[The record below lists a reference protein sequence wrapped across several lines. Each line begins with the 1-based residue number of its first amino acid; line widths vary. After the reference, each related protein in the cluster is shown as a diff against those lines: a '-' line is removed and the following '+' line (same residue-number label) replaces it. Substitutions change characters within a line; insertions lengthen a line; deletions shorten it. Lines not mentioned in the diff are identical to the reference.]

1 MYHYL
6 EHTREPFSELDAAAK
21 ILPVGGYLLV
31 ELPNPESW
39 FGRVLGRMWMSW
51 FQPQHQHMIPV
62 RNLVQALAVRGLSTV
77 AVERGA
83 AHRYGDLFTSL
94 ALALFAVAPDPRL
107 PCSRG
112 GRRAGGGSGTASCG
126 PWLGYR
132 WSLHTGWMCSSLW
145 WCAGLTAATPTGYW
159 PIRAAA
165 TAHADVWLDGRV
177 TGKPDASGA
186 ASG

>member
-6 EHTREPFSELDAAAK
+6 EHTREPFGELDAAAK

-39 FGRVLGRMWMSW
+39 FGRVLGRMWMPW

-94 ALALFAVAPDPRL
+94 ALALFAVSPDPRL
-107 PCSRG
+107 PWLA
-112 GRRAGGGSGTASCG
+112 RRPTRWQWFRHRVVWTVARPPLVAAYGLDALIAVVVRRTDDGNA
-126 PWLGYR
+126 YR
-132 WSLHTGWMCSSLW
+132 IL
-145 WCAGLTAATPTGYW
+145 A
-159 PIRAAA
+159 RK
-165 TAHADVWLDGRV
+165 GRV
-177 TGKPDASGA
+177 ILLMPMWTRRQGHGKPDASRA